1 MPENAKGK
9 TSRWLSADG
18 MFIFSARQRN
28 IIPTQQQNKATAAE
42 SPGYLQIAQQ
52 KIQNNTLFKKIY
64 LFYLKIIITD
74 VRKTGRKREREASHP
89 LIHSPNDCNS
99 QVTVTNRWVSKLG
112 ARIFFWIWLQ
122 APKDLW
128 YPPLLFQGI
137 GRELNHKR
145 DSWTWMK
152 SLYRQRISLLVATP
166 ILKTIIL

>member
-99 QVTVTNRWVSKLG
+99 QVTVTNR
-112 ARIFFWIWLQ
+112 
-122 APKDLW
+122 
-128 YPPLLFQGI
+128 
-137 GRELNHKR
+137 
-145 DSWTWMK
+145 
-152 SLYRQRISLLVATP
+152 
-166 ILKTIIL
+166 